1 MRRDNGRE
9 QLGGRLRFLSD
20 NLCCESRRQGV
31 LPERSA
37 NPDEAAAYGAAV
49 QAAILSGEEGK
60 VQVRDVT
67 PLSLGL
73 DSGDR
78 RRHGDHRS
86 DPEEHR
92 HPGDGRR
99 SGPSPPA
106 PTTRLGSS
114 SCHPGARPCMLPG
127 MKSCS
132 PSGLIRWGKRV
143 GKNPRL
149 FLVLQRPA
157 G

>member
-1 MRRDNGRE
+1 MA
-9 QLGGRLRFLSD
+9 GRLRFLSD

-60 VQVRDVT
+60 VRAVT

-114 SCHPGARPCMLPG
+114 LIQVFEGEGARAEPPG
-127 MKSCS
+127 QGGAVSEACPGS
-132 PSGLIRWGKRV
+132 RCASASTPV
-143 GKNPRL
+143 
-149 FLVLQRPA
+149 A
-157 G
+157 C